1 MTTPL
6 TTEIPQRLE
15 PVTHDPFIDDL
26 DDGRGAPDPAR
37 LRRDQPAFRPARLL
51 ARRARSSSTLT
62 LAPA

>member
-26 DDGRGAPDPAR
+26 DDHRTVVLVAPLPR
-37 LRRDQPAFRPARLL
+37 LRYEREP
-51 ARRARSSSTLT
+51 
-62 LAPA
+62 APA